1 MLHRKYFLLAML
13 SLAMCVPA
21 QAGGLPKR
29 VGDCAKTKIKSVE
42 TRLENAPNSGSAVSF
57 RNGGYQVSYD
67 TVPAIVH
74 SKAGDP
80 VRMCLVSIPK
90 HCPKGDHRGKVYR
103 TTNFRTL
110 QKLETDGFGAYVRR
124 RVRCSHLAIHRTRRH
139 ETRRVEQWESWPGS
153 TRPSKHPPLVI
164 RCPAQGRA

>member
-1 MLHRKYFLLAML
+1 MLHCKYFLLAML

-42 TRLENAPNSGSAVSF
+42 TRLENAPDSGSAVSF

-90 HCPKGDHRGKVYR
+90 HCPKWRPSRQSLPDHESSDS
-103 TTNFRTL
+103 

-124 RVRCSHLAIHRTRRH
+124 RVRVLFLGRLNAPVIHRIHRTAD
-139 ETRRVEQWESWPGS
+139 
-153 TRPSKHPPLVI
+153 PSVSEL
-164 RCPAQGRA
+164 

>member
-1 MLHRKYFLLAML
+1 MNQQWGSVRCCIAIISFSPCYRLPCVSLRRLA
-13 SLAMCVPA
+13 
-21 QAGGLPKR
+21 
-29 VGDCAKTKIKSVE
+29 DCRSASATARRPSIKSVE
-42 TRLENAPNSGSAVSF
+42 TRLENAPDSGSAVSF

-103 TTNFRTL
+103 TTNLRTHKSW
-110 QKLETDGFGAYVRR
+110 KLMDSEHMCGGA
-124 RVRCSHLAIHRTRRH
+124 
-139 ETRRVEQWESWPGS
+139 
-153 TRPSKHPPLVI
+153 
-164 RCPAQGRA
+164 